1 MFKNCLLTETGHQ
14 RSYIFKLGVTISN
27 CIYKMFQLLYACTN
41 KKTIYLFFQKIL
53 IIQLLCIRHSSRC
66 WQLAV
71 NWIPTVPALAES
83 TVNWEI

>member
-41 KKTIYLFFQKIL
+41 KKKHLLVLSKNTDYLATMHQTLF
-53 IIQLLCIRHSSRC
+53 
-66 WQLAV
+66 
-71 NWIPTVPALAES
+71 
-83 TVNWEI
+83 